1 LLPFVSVV
9 SGFFLD
15 ATFQELGVR
24 SATRIYSADGSAL
37 TAWLEQQL
45 AAPVSVVVTDNRS
58 SLVSVKHRSACGY
71 HLRVHHM
78 FCQAPKSVWRALAAY
93 VRGSEGTARQ
103 VLDAY
108 IEAQQHLIRPPA
120 PRRLPRLYPDGRFFN
135 LEQIYQDLNRTYF
148 DARVVADIT
157 WGRRSPHRPRRSIRF
172 GSYDAN
178 QRLIRIHHLL
188 DRSFVPQYFVES
200 VVFHEMLHQLIP
212 RQRINGRWSVH
223 PPAFR
228 QAEQRF
234 PSYEQALQWQQRH
247 LARLLQG

>member
-1 LLPFVSVV
+1 V
-9 SGFFLD
+9 SGFLLD
-15 ATFQELGVR
+15 VTFQELGVS
-24 SATRIYSADGSAL
+24 SAPQIHSVDGAAL
-37 TAWLEQQL
+37 TAWLENQL
-45 AAPVSVVVTDNRS
+45 AAPVSVVLTNNRFS
-58 SLVSVKHRSACGY
+58 IISVKRQPASGY

-78 FCQAPKSVWRALAAY
+78 FCQAPKAVWWALAAY
-93 VRGSEGTARQ
+93 VRGSEGSAQ
-103 VLDAY
+103 QILGAY
-108 IEAQQHLIRPPA
+108 IEAQQHLIRPSA
-120 PRRLPRLYPDGRFFN
+120 PRRLPRLHPDGRFFN
-135 LEQIYQDLNRTYF
+135 LEQIYQELNRTYF
-148 DARVVADIT
+148 ESRVAADIT
-157 WGRRSPHRPRRSIRF
+157 WGRRSPQRPRTSIRF